1 MQDKNYCVYFHRR
14 KDTAEIIYVGEG
26 RKARAKLVRLDK
38 GKNAKHQEIVKTIG
52 VYYEVYKDNL
62 TKLEAEQLE
71 QYLIKSLK
79 EAGASITNVN
89 SKATASTT
97 YTREEFENLFYVD
110 STSPSGLRWKE
121 DRRNIKDGYILANK
135 DSIACSKKKTTGYW
149 YYKNKASHR
158 IVYALVHGEC
168 PSDLTIDHI
177 DCNKDNNSIENLRLL
192 TRSENSSRGN
202 IYKVMPSGE
211 DVSTAKVTNAQVL
224 EMYKLFEEFKT
235 NAEIAELFTLHERYV
250 SLIRHGRRWK
260 KLYKE
265 YGKIFPE
272 SFTEV
277 TTTHSQIEEAW
288 YLITLGLTNKDV
300 AVATGIEVSTV
311 SRIRHKKL
319 FKNLIERIEN
329 EKSSNLQGS
338 LV

>member
-1 MQDKNYCVYFHRR
+1 MQDRNYCVYFHRR
-14 KDTAEIIYVGEG
+14 KDTDEIIYIGEG
-26 RKARAKLVRLDK
+26 RIARANFTRLDK
-38 GKNAKHQEIVKTIG
+38 GKNARHQEIVKTVGI
-52 VYYEVYKDNL
+52 YSEIYAQDLN
-62 TKLEAEQLE
+62 KLEAENLE
-71 QYLIKSLK
+71 QKLISEFKLSGK
-79 EAGASITNVN
+79 DITNVN
-89 SKATASTT
+89 TKATNSRK
-97 YTREEFENLFYVD
+97 YLKEDFVDLFYVD
-110 STSPSGLRWKE
+110 PTSPSGLRWKTE
-121 DRRNIKDGYILANK
+121 RRNIDNGYILAHK

-158 IVYALVHGEC
+158 IVYALVYGEC

-235 NAEIAELFTLHERYV
+235 NAEIAELFTLHERYI
-250 SLIRHGRRWK
+250 SLIRHGKRWK
-260 KLYKE
+260 KLYKD
-265 YGKIFPE
+265 YGKTFPD
-272 SFTEV
+272 SFTE
-277 TTTHSQIEEAW
+277 TTTTYSQVEEAW
-288 YLITLGLTNKDV
+288 YLITLGLTNKDI
-300 AVATGIEVSTV
+300 AAATGIEVSTV

-329 EKSSNLQGS
+329 EKSSNF
-338 LV
+338 